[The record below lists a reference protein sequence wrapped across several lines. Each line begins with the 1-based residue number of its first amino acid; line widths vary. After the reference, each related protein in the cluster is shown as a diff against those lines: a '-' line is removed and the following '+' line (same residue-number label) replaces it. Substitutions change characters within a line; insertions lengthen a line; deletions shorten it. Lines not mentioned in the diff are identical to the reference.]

1 MKKIRIKVENRV
13 FDITLEEDFAS
24 FLKNELDVLS
34 SCDIKTLL
42 SLYFERSY
50 EIFSTQKK
58 LDDFIKKNLLD
69 K

>member
-42 SLYFERSY
+42 SLYLERSY

-58 LDDFIKKNLLD
+58 LDDFIKKNLSD